1 MATGGSGYLG
11 RALTQIAAA
20 AGWAVTATRHSTPGP
35 ARLDVCDRAR
45 VRALLDTLRPAA
57 VVHTAYVQQDCR
69 LDSTLSRG
77 ALRTRLRGVR
87 DVLAPPR

>member
-1 MATGGSGYLG
+1 
-11 RALTQIAAA
+11 
-20 AGWAVTATRHSTPGP
+20 
-35 ARLDVCDRAR
+35 VCDRAR

-57 VVHTAYVQQDCR
+57 VMHTAYVQQDCR